1 MTGNEIT
8 IRKRFTGVLTAL
20 AVFLAMTI
28 QIMPAMAKTPEK
40 ESVKY
45 EGGGRVEV
53 EFYGDVE
60 WKNTKV
66 KVKDTSGKRYKTTI
80 IKYDDD
86 EIEFKIK
93 KYKKGKTYKFSISK
107 VRRIGTGSY
116 GTVKGKVKIP
126 KEKTSISRSAAKK
139 KAVNHAVSHYNIKK
153 STIMDL
159 SIEKDHYGGK
169 AVWEI
174 EFDAKKK
181 GNGWCEYDYKISR
194 SSGKILFH
202 DEEYDD

>member
-1 MTGNEIT
+1 MLIFDQDKKPNERIRIIIRNKTFDKGEFLQMKNGRCQQESIKGAKGGKKMTGNEIT

-86 EIEFKIK
+86 EIEFV
-93 KYKKGKTYKFSISK
+93 FL
-107 VRRIGTGSY
+107 
-116 GTVKGKVKIP
+116 
-126 KEKTSISRSAAKK
+126 
-139 KAVNHAVSHYNIKK
+139 NLDN
-153 STIMDL
+153 
-159 SIEKDHYGGK
+159 
-169 AVWEI
+169 
-174 EFDAKKK
+174 
-181 GNGWCEYDYKISR
+181 
-194 SSGKILFH
+194 
-202 DEEYDD
+202 DD